1 MTDGRKPRTLLVP
14 DHLWQAFEKM
24 AAEMGNDRDGLINQA
39 LFAFARQHG
48 YLPGAAF
55 ATDLSADDAEV
66 EVELEDELGPAAAKE
81 GGPAKAAQ
89 TTVLVLSVDG
99 REVDRVIKPRFVI
112 GRGKHCDLVISS
124 GKVSREH
131 AAITREVDGWFIE
144 DLGSSN
150 GTWFEKR
157 RITRRRI
164 EEGDEYLISSER
176 LRCSFQ

>member
-1 MTDGRKPRTLLVP
+1 MTAGRKPRTLLVP
-14 DHLWQAFEKM
+14 DHLWQAFERM

-39 LFAFARQHG
+39 LFAFAREHG
-48 YLPGAAF
+48 YLPGAPGH
-55 ATDLSADDAEV
+55 TDPSAEEEV
-66 EVELEDELGPAAAKE
+66 LLEEDEPAAAE
-81 GGPAKAAQ
+81 AAAPARPAKAPTPQ
-89 TTVLVLSVDG
+89 VLVLSVDG
-99 REVDRVIKPRFVI
+99 REVDRVLKPRFVI
-112 GRGKHCDLVISS
+112 GRGKHCDLVIGS

-131 AAITREVDGWFIE
+131 AAITREPDGWFIE

-150 GTWFEKR
+150 GTWFENR